1 MNANILVK
9 ATKVDGVYDKDPMQ
23 HDDAIKYDVVSY
35 DDVLQKRLKV
45 MDATAI
51 ALCRDNSMD
60 MRVLSINERG
70 ALSRMANGEPI
81 GTLITGR

>member
-1 MNANILVK
+1 MMRL
-9 ATKVDGVYDKDPMQ
+9 
-23 HDDAIKYDVVSY
+23 KYDVVSY

-81 GTLITGR
+81 WYLDYRKIRRRNNKQVNHVNLHRQYQYNWL